1 MAKYGAL
8 YTCLSSRAIHIE
20 VVHSLSTDSLIL
32 SLRHFI
38 GQRGIVRMIRSDN
51 GANFV
56 GASVELI
63 HAFQEMDHKK
73 IGDFLEENSGDWM
86 VWKRNP
92 PHASNMGGV
101 QEQQIRSARPI
112 LNSLLETHGSKLTE
126 ESLQT
131 LVVEVEAIVNSRPLT
146 TEVMNDVTSL
156 APSSLINFLTM
167 KSRVI
172 SLPGNFTTPDRY
184 SRKQW
189 RRVQHVA
196 NEFWD
201 RWRKE
206 VLLTIQNRKKWN
218 NQK

>member
-1 MAKYGAL
+1 
-8 YTCLSSRAIHIE
+8 
-20 VVHSLSTDSLIL
+20 
-32 SLRHFI
+32 
-38 GQRGIVRMIRSDN
+38 
-51 GANFV
+51 
-56 GASVELI
+56 
-63 HAFQEMDHKK
+63 MDHKK
-73 IGDFLEENSGDWM
+73 IGDFLEENGRDWM

-146 TEVMNDVTSL
+146 TEVMNDATSL
-156 APSSLINFLTM
+156 APLSPINLLTM
-167 KSRVI
+167 KSRVVMPPTD
-172 SLPGNFTTPDRY
+172 SFTTPDRY

-206 VLLTIQNRKKWN
+206 VLVTLQNREKWS